1 MVKITASK
9 TNSVGFQVILV
20 YQLSQHKRDSELI
33 KMLIIYLECGYV
45 IKDRDSYKFCVTK
58 FQDITEKII
67 PFFKNIAL
75 EESKL
80 LILRI
85 YVKPRN

>member
-67 PFFKNIAL
+67 PFFKNIVL

-80 LILRI
+80 LIFTIDVKSLR
-85 YVKPRN
+85 